1 MQGHFFLTLLRRT
14 HQTSSSRGQ
23 DNPNQ
28 TSSSIGDDEEARE
41 SALTDN
47 EDTSEETYILN
58 FVIPAHPLRFAQFY
72 SNFPA

>member
-28 TSSSIGDDEEARE
+28 TSSSVEDDEGACE

-47 EDTSEETYILN
+47 EDTSEETYIN
-58 FVIPAHPLRFAQFY
+58 PYCENPLR
-72 SNFPA
+72 STVRIDS